1 MMHLQDVGYA
11 LLESYSRVLESLAY
25 SVMSRI
31 EDVLSAD
38 AAAQNLTATEAARR
52 MMESAELPAARKL
65 DAKEE
70 LEKLNEAPASMTLFD
85 FMGWHFDQDELMKRR
100 EDGTLDADGEAMLLK
115 KAPSMA
121 PKKFS
126 YVDSL
131 AAGGMRSPSAR
142 H

>member
-1 MMHLQDVGYA
+1 VGYA
-11 LLESYSRVLESLAY
+11 ILESYSRVLESLAY

-31 EDVLSAD
+31 EDVLGAD

-52 MMESAELPAARKL
+52 LMDGDAAARKL
-65 DAKEE
+65 DAMEE
-70 LEKLNEAPASMTLFD
+70 LEKLNEAPASMTLYD
-85 FMGWHFDQDELMKRR
+85 FMGWHFDQDELMRKK
-100 EDGTLDADGEAMLLK
+100 EEGTLDEAGEAKLK
-115 KAPSMA
+115 KAPSLA

-131 AAGGMRSPSAR
+131 SAGGMRSPSAR

>member
-100 EDGTLDADGEAMLLK
+100 EDGTLDAADVAKITDIAMTETGY
-115 KAPSMA
+115 AASAIRIMA
-121 PKKFS
+121 
-126 YVDSL
+126 
-131 AAGGMRSPSAR
+131 AN
-142 H
+142 

>member
-1 MMHLQDVGYA
+1 M
-11 LLESYSRVLESLAY
+11 LESLAY

-31 EDVLSAD
+31 EDVLAAD
-38 AAAQNLTATEAARR
+38 AAAQNLTASEAARR
-52 MMESAELPAARKL
+52 LMESAEAPAARKL

-70 LEKLNEAPASMTLFD
+70 LEKLNEALASMTLFD

-100 EDGTLDADGEAMLLK
+100 EDGTLDPDAEAKLLK

-121 PKKFS
+121 PAKKFS

-131 AAGGMRSPSAR
+131 SSGGMRSPSSR